1 MSGLS
6 FDEVMNLWVKAGG
19 SPQSA
24 AMAAAVA
31 DASSGLNPS
40 EVYTDGSGLVR
51 RGLFQIPASLNALSS
66 IDPLVNA
73 KAAVLLSNN
82 GNDFSKWCSAW
93 SDNACGSAGGQYL
106 GAGSNALAALRQRGG
121 TYQQV
126 NGSGVT
132 SAVGTNDSDG
142 STVTDNTGDSSS
154 ADTPVAAT
162 APAPA
167 AASSKSK
174 VIVLIVLALLLGFV
188 WYSMNKKGGAPKP
201 TVSPEA

>member
-1 MSGLS
+1 MAGLTY
-6 FDEVMNLWVKAGG
+6 DEVMNLWVKAGG

-40 EVYTDGSGLVR
+40 EVFTDGSGLVR

-93 SDNACGSAGGQYL
+93 SDNACGSAGGTYL

-121 TYQQV
+121 TYQDV

-132 SAVGTNDSDG
+132 TAVGTNESDG
-142 STVTDNTGDSSS
+142 SSVTNADDS
-154 ADTPVAAT
+154 ANTPVAAT

-167 AASSKSK
+167 TSSSKSK
-174 VIVLIVLALLLGFV
+174 VILLVILAILIGFV
-188 WYSMNKKGGAPKP
+188 WYTMQKKGGTKP
-201 TVSPEA
+201 PVTPGVA